1 MMETDRHK
9 KMSDKPSRKKSKHHE
24 GRPPA
29 AKKPREQT
37 PPEQHQEEL
46 PFVPTY
52 LRLHRIQQN
61 LDCSYRPPF
70 ASSSSVASSYGL
82 IDNYLSNL
90 HSPSLFTTDNK

>member
-52 LRLHRIQQN
+52 LRLHRIQQSLN
-61 LDCSYRPPF
+61 SLKDQMEI
-70 ASSSSVASSYGL
+70 L
-82 IDNYLSNL
+82 IARTAH
-90 HSPSLFTTDNK
+90 HSPPVPPSLPATD